1 MLPLEDLFT
10 DVIGKAQRG
19 LGFDDDSLAAR
30 SGIPAKWV
38 ANIKAGNIDE
48 PILRKLAIE
57 LNLHP
62 GALLAM
68 AKKEWAPQPVELTGL
83 AQFNTTFEDMTV
95 NAYLAWDPVSKKAAA
110 FDTGADAAPM
120 IEFITQNGLQ
130 LEFIFLTHTHPDH
143 VAGIDK
149 LSEATGCKNILCHQR
164 EPQPGA
170 ATFDTDSTT
179 AWEVGALQIE
189 PRLTWGHS
197 KGGVTYVVRG
207 LKQTV
212 AVVGDA
218 IFASSMGG
226 GGVSYADALLTNR
239 REILSLPD
247 STIVCPG
254 HGPLTTIAE
263 EKANNPFF
271 PEYKPA

>member
-1 MLPLEDLFT
+1 MLPLEDLYT

-19 LGFDDDSLAAR
+19 LGLDDEGLAAR

-38 ANIKAGNIDE
+38 ANIKEGKIDE

-68 AKKEWAPQPVELTGL
+68 ARKEWAPQPVELAGL
-83 AQFNTTFEDMTV
+83 AQFNTPFEDMTV
-95 NAYLAWDPVSKKAAA
+95 NAYLVWDPASKKAAA

-120 IEFITQNGLQ
+120 IEFISQNGLT

-143 VAGIDK
+143 IAGIGT
-149 LSEATGCKNILCHQR
+149 LGAATGCKNVLCHQR
-164 EPQPGA
+164 EPLPDA
-170 ATFDTDSTT
+170 TTFDTAGTT
-179 AWEVGALQIE
+179 TWDVGALQVE

-207 LKQTV
+207 LKQIV

-218 IFASSMGG
+218 VFASSMGG

-263 EKANNPFF
+263 EKAHNPFF
-271 PEYKPA
+271 PEYKP

>member
-1 MLPLEDLFT
+1 MLPLEDLYT

-19 LGFDDDSLAAR
+19 LGLDDEGLAAR

-38 ANIKAGNIDE
+38 TSLKEGNIDE

-68 AKKEWAPQPVELTGL
+68 ARKEWTPQPVELVGL
-83 AQFNTTFEDMTV
+83 AQFNTPFEDMTV
-95 NAYLAWDPVSKKAAA
+95 NSYLVWDPAGKQAAA
-110 FDTGADAAPM
+110 FDTGANATPM
-120 IEFITQNGLQ
+120 IDFVAQNGLS
-130 LEFIFLTHTHPDH
+130 LEYIFLTHTHPDH
-143 VAGIDK
+143 IADLAK
-149 LSEATGCKNILCHQR
+149 LSGATGCKRILCHQR
-164 EPQPGA
+164 EPVPGGV
-170 ATFDTDSTT
+170 TFDTADPIS
-179 AWEVGALQIE
+179 WDVGSLQVE

-207 LKQTV
+207 LKQAV
-212 AVVGDA
+212 AIVGDA

-226 GGVSYADALLTNR
+226 GIVSYADALLTNR
-239 REILSLPD
+239 REIMSLPD

-263 EKANNPFF
+263 EKVHNPFF

>member
-1 MLPLEDLFT
+1 MSSAKPS
-10 DVIGKAQRG
+10 AG
-19 LGFDDDSLAAR
+19 LGLDDEGLAAR

-38 ANIKAGNIDE
+38 TKIKEGNIDE

-68 AKKEWAPQPVELTGL
+68 ARKEWTPQPAELAGL
-83 AQFNTTFEDMTV
+83 AQFNTPFEDMTV
-95 NAYLAWDPVSKKAAA
+95 NSYLVWDPAGKQAAA
-110 FDTGADAAPM
+110 FDTGANATPM
-120 IEFITQNGLQ
+120 IDFVAQNGLS
-130 LEFIFLTHTHPDH
+130 LEYIFLTHTHPDH
-143 VAGIDK
+143 IADLAK
-149 LSEATGCKNILCHQR
+149 LSGATGCKRILCHQR
-164 EPQPGA
+164 ETRAGRRHLRHRGSA
-170 ATFDTDSTT
+170 SRGTSA
-179 AWEVGALQIE
+179 ALQVE

-207 LKQTV
+207 LKQPV
-212 AVVGDA
+212 AIVGDA

-226 GGVSYADALLTNR
+226 GIVSYADALLTNR
-239 REILSLPD
+239 REIMSLPD

-263 EKANNPFF
+263 EKVHNPFF
-271 PEYKPA
+271 PEYKPQ

>member
-19 LGFDDDSLAAR
+19 LGFDDESLAAR

-68 AKKEWAPQPVELTGL
+68 AKKEWAPQPVELAGL

-95 NAYLAWDPVSKKAAA
+95 NAYLAWDPASKKAAA
-110 FDTGADAAPM
+110 FDTGADATPM
-120 IEFITQNGLQ
+120 VEFITQNGLQ

-143 VAGIDK
+143 IAGIGK

-164 EPQPGA
+164 EPLPA
-170 ATFDTDSTT
+170 ATNFDTDSTT
-179 AWEVGALQIE
+179 SWDVGALHIE

-247 STIVCPG
+247 TTVVCPG

>member
-10 DVIGKAQRG
+10 DVISKAQRG
-19 LGFDDDSLAAR
+19 LGLDDEGLAAR
-30 SGIPAKWV
+30 TGIPAKWV
-38 ANIKAGNIDE
+38 ASTRAGKIDE

-68 AKKEWAPQPVELTGL
+68 ARKEWAPLPVDLTGL
-83 AQFNTTFEDMTV
+83 AQFTTPYEDMTV
-95 NAYLAWDPVSKKAAA
+95 NSYIAWDPASRRAAA

-120 IEFITQNGLQ
+120 IEFIARNGLS
-130 LEFIFLTHTHPDH
+130 LSFIFLTHTHPDH
-143 VAGIDK
+143 IAGIGK
-149 LSEATGCKNILCHQR
+149 LSEATGCKAILCHER
-164 EPQPGA
+164 EPLPEA
-170 ATFDTDSTT
+170 ATFDTAGTT
-179 AWEVGALQIE
+179 AWQVGVLEIE

-207 LKQTV
+207 LRQTV
-212 AVVGDA
+212 AIVGDA

-254 HGPLTTIAE
+254 HGPMTTIGE
-263 EKANNPFF
+263 EKAHNPFF
-271 PEYKPA
+271 PEYKPS